1 MTLPGNGAHEATRDS
16 RSPPFVAVCGSRVKA
31 SDSGLDGRFSSMAPR
46 LIHRAA
52 EGEMRSQGIERR
64 KKRRLA
70 GDSGLRR
77 AASFL
82 QRMGI
87 SAKKPY
93 ATLVFSFCL

>member
-1 MTLPGNGAHEATRDS
+1 MDGVPEATRDGRLPPFLADLRVAD
-16 RSPPFVAVCGSRVKA
+16 RSP
-31 SDSGLDGRFSSMAPR
+31 DSGLDGRFSSMALR

-52 EGEMRSQGIERR
+52 KGEMGSQGIERR
-64 KKRRLA
+64 EKRRLA

-82 QRMGI
+82 RRMGI

>member
-1 MTLPGNGAHEATRDS
+1 MKAFGN
-16 RSPPFVAVCGSRVKA
+16 
-31 SDSGLDGRFSSMAPR
+31 GLDGRFSSMAPR

-52 EGEMRSQGIERR
+52 EGEMASQGIERR
-64 KKRRLA
+64 KKRGLA

-82 QRMGI
+82 RRLGI

-93 ATLVFSFCL
+93 ATLVFPFCL